1 MALIDYSKLEI
12 PIMNMFKKQKPI
24 NKTDDATLVLT
35 SLGGDRNSFCEI
47 VSRYQNLLCSLAF
60 ASIGDIK
67 QSEDLAQDVFVE
79 AWQKLDTL
87 RDHEKLKS
95 WLCGILRFKISHY
108 LRKEKNQ
115 PVKGADDIEEQVLAD
130 FSNLGMEGAAIAQQ
144 QQILLWNTLSNIDI
158 TYREP
163 LVLFYRQQQSVEYV
177 ADELDL
183 TIDTA
188 KQRLSRGRKLLK
200 EAMMGFVGDAL
211 EKSKPGAAFTAGVV
225 AVLEETTKS
234 AAAAALGA
242 TSIKTASIFKFATII
257 TVLASF
263 SGLISSFF
271 GLKAGLY
278 QSRTENERR
287 LTIKVVS
294 LFVSFALIWI
304 VSMFALK
311 YVALSDPDNALLYTI
326 TAHAIVFLF
335 VLSYFRL
342 TLVALSRIREL
353 RAQERIFQPEAFT
366 REIDQKHS
374 KKREYKSALRLFGIP
389 LIHVQFGTPEIGEP
403 AAIGWIAVGAKAYG
417 VIFAWGLI
425 AVAPISV
432 GAISVGVFSIGAVGI
447 GIFSVGAAAIGL
459 IAFGSSAIGYKAYS
473 SLSSLG
479 WESAFSNGFSIAKEA
494 AVGTFAYADEVNNE
508 IAYEISNLSL
518 FSQSYQW
525 ILVAITLFVIVPAYL
540 HFKNVRKRMK

>member
-1 MALIDYSKLEI
+1 MS
-12 PIMNMFKKQKPI
+12 MFKKQKPI
-24 NKTDDATLVLT
+24 NKTDDVTLVLT

-47 VSRYQNLLCSLAF
+47 VSRYQNLLCSLAY

-87 RDHEKLKS
+87 REPEKLKS

-115 PVKGADDIEEQVLAD
+115 PVKGAEDIEEQVLAD
-130 FSNLGMEGAAIAQQ
+130 FSNSGIEGSVIAQQ
-144 QQILLWNTLSNIDI
+144 QQVLLWNTISNIDI

-163 LVLFYRQQQSVEYV
+163 LVLFYRHQQSVEHV
-177 ADELDL
+177 AEELDL

-200 EAMMGFVGDAL
+200 EAMLGFVGTAL
-211 EKSKPGAAFTAGVV
+211 EKSKPGAVFTAGVV

-242 TSIKTASIFKFATII
+242 TTAKAGSLFKLATIV
-257 TVLASF
+257 TLLASF

-271 GLKAGLY
+271 GLKASLY
-278 QSRTENERR
+278 QSRTVNERR
-287 LTIKVVS
+287 LVIKVASTFIALAFVWAVS
-294 LFVSFALIWI
+294 LFG
-304 VSMFALK
+304 LK
-311 YVALSDPDNALLYTI
+311 YIALGDQENAFTYTLF
-326 TAHAIVFLF
+326 AHAIVFMF
-335 VLSYFRL
+335 ILSYFWL
-342 TLVALSRIREL
+342 SFAALKQTREL
-353 RAQERIFQPEAFT
+353 RAQERIFQPEVFT
-366 REIDQKHS
+366 REVDQKHS
-374 KKREYKSALRLFGIP
+374 KKREYKSALSLFGIP
-389 LIHVQFGTPEIGEP
+389 LMHFQFGTPEIGDP
-403 AAIGWIAVGAKAYG
+403 AAIGWIAGGSKAYG
-417 VIFAWGLI
+417 VIFAWGLV

-432 GAISVGVFSIGAVGI
+432 GVISMGIFTIGAVGI
-447 GIFSVGAAAIGL
+447 GVFSVGAVAIGL
-459 IAFGSSAIGYKAYS
+459 LAFGSSAIAYKAYA

-479 WESAFSNGFSIAKEA
+479 WESAFSNGFSIAKDA
-494 AVGTFAYADEVNNE
+494 AVGPFAYASEVNNE
-508 IAYEISNLSL
+508 IAYEISDLAL

-540 HFKNVRKRMK
+540 HFKNVRKRMG